1 MKGLLKEKREIEK
14 LIEEYQFLATLNF
27 DLSKIELESSMYHE
41 ECVLEE
47 CEL

>member
-14 LIEEYQFLATLNF
+14 LIEEYQFLATINF
-27 DLSKIELESSMYHE
+27 DLSNLQLEQSIHHE